1 MTDWIQTTLLAFVQG
16 VTEFLPVSSSA
27 HLALPAILSPAIIQ
41 RSLLFDAALHGGT
54 LAAALVF
61 FRQDLARLLASC
73 FWQTRG
79 GANVGAAAA
88 REDRHFVAMLALAAL
103 PVLAAGYLLAD
114 IVSLLH
120 RLPVIA
126 GTTFVF
132 GLFLWHAVRVSQKRV
147 KNQGLVAETS
157 CEKMTWDV
165 ALCIGV
171 GQVLALVPGVSRSG
185 ITITVGLWLG
195 LSQREAARFSFLLA
209 VPVIFAASAYSFW
222 QLFTGDS
229 SLVSSA
235 DTSDASDASD
245 ALHHALF
252 GALVAF
258 VFAYLTMAFF
268 FRLLDRVG
276 MMPFVVYRLFL
287 GGFLLL
293 YWLFFQGGA
302 F

>member
-27 HLALPAILSPAIIQ
+27 HLALPAILSPAMIQ

-61 FRQDLARLLASC
+61 FRQDLVRLFVSC

-132 GLFLWHAVRVSQKRV
+132 GLFLWHAVRVSQQRAKS
-147 KNQGLVAETS
+147 GSAVAGTS
-157 CEKMTWDV
+157 CEKIHLGSCT
-165 ALCIGV
+165 LY
-171 GQVLALVPGVSRSG
+171 RSG
-185 ITITVGLWLG
+185 
-195 LSQREAARFSFLLA
+195 
-209 VPVIFAASAYSFW
+209 ASPR
-222 QLFTGDS
+222 
-229 SLVSSA
+229 
-235 DTSDASDASD
+235 
-245 ALHHALF
+245 F
-252 GALVAF
+252 GAGCVSFRHHHHGRTLAWSVA
-258 VFAYLTMAFF
+258 TRGCPFF
-268 FRLLDRVG
+268 FSSCRSGYFCRIRLQ
-276 MMPFVVYRLFL
+276 FL
-287 GGFLLL
+287 
-293 YWLFFQGGA
+293 A
-302 F
+302 IVHR

>member
-61 FRQDLARLLASC
+61 FRSDLVRLFVSC

-79 GANVGAAAA
+79 GTNVAVAAA
-88 REDRHFVAMLALAAL
+88 REDRYFVAMLALAAL

-114 IVSLLH
+114 VVSLLH

-132 GLFLWHAVRVSQKRV
+132 GLFLWHAVRVSQKRA
-147 KNQGLVAETS
+147 KSKGSVAEIS
-157 CEKMTWDV
+157 CEKITWDL

-195 LSQREAARFSFLLA
+195 MSQREAARFSFLLA

-235 DTSDASDASD
+235 DASDAWR
-245 ALHHALF
+245 HALF

-258 VFAYLTMAFF
+258 VFAYLTMEFF

-276 MMPFVVYRLFL
+276 MMPFVAYRLFL
-287 GGFLLL
+287 GGILLL